1 MPLFEKQEDRFQ
13 RLLRESIGQ
22 QASLRNISSMRE
34 LSQLPPQQRI
44 EQKPLYVPFNDITEI
59 TERKEEVLESTGDIV
74 PRSPIAVTANN
85 PKPLA
90 TIKETVNPFGEDVEW
105 WEKPKVIGED
115 LMGKV
120 GEAISKVPILPD
132 ALKFVTPV
140 FEFIHEEIEKP
151 WAAIVTA
158 PWSPD
163 IPWNRGESWLDHEKR
178 AYDAWKA
185 PTYIKGAAEFSMPL
199 WWLPWL
205 KIGTSGVRALG
216 AGNKMA
222 QFLAKQPIKPLSL
235 PSNEVLNASL
245 YKGDIFKKIAL
256 WAENKPGLH
265 KMAKIIGGDGA
276 FRRDI
281 GEVFPLDDV
290 TKGVIAVDKSGN
302 PVALTDVVRQ
312 AVLNNGVIYDMRH
325 GYRGLQLPRM
335 QKWGNATKTLQVDDF
350 GRVLAATPKPIP
362 ARGGLP
368 RRAVSETADLE
379 IVEQAIPGT
388 GYRSLEAFSRTVRE
402 STELQFRELADTVVI
417 DSITSVGGKPS
428 TLRELLRRVVE
439 RNPGKRIVTT
449 QVSASG
455 RSFINR
461 LRREGVIETE
471 RLTAAEAAEFT
482 IRDAIGR
489 STFTR
494 PLAIRVKKGF
504 VDPVHPAHPGIG
516 MSDVFENPELYTYS
530 SKAAENIVKEGKA
543 ILDELA
549 ELAAKEG
556 IVKHPK
562 ISFHRMVEGKFN
574 VPGDTAT
581 YEASEWGSRFEMAR
595 HHLTMEEGIAIGV
608 KYGRDPLQSIAATV
622 DYTFSKIAQ
631 KRLNDVVS
639 RFGKTIPEM
648 ISLSDPLLA
657 EQIKGLSV
665 KLGSISHMTKALKT
679 VRATGGK
686 RVPGATLSKI
696 KRGLGEYG
704 ERIEQAYSVAP
715 DDLGRVIDAM
725 GRDILKASK
734 LDSVSMKLG
743 MKTLLS
749 TPDLTVMRDLIRKGN
764 FEGAIEFFTK
774 GGASQKQITKF
785 VNTLKSGT
793 LDNPAI
799 LEDALGQVKHL
810 AKRIRASDIER
821 YVIDLNLSNAITTKA
836 ISGAY
841 KAVYQSRKQ
850 FVDDA
855 LKVIRRDIDGVASA
869 TKSELNPLKAEYKKL
884 ADYFREGQGQIFGG
898 YGKIGRQHWDK
909 HPAFKQRIFSN
920 EISKFIDKQLGDSGQ
935 EWLRNAANISGT
947 GRLLIGALDFSA
959 GFIQGLAVLGR
970 NPVAWAKAMGQQFN
984 FFTNPSNLYKYL
996 DDPIT
1001 RSISSER
1008 WFYGGSRSSFEFF
1021 EALRPMQEL
1030 AGKLPK
1036 VGGAIQKGIQQSY
1049 GRAEAAFTGFGE
1061 VARNEMWKAMRYK
1074 AVKKGTATAVNP
1086 LGVLDDRL
1094 ARDVSRTIDR
1104 MTGVMS
1110 TEAIAIG
1117 KSLRISAVKI
1127 PPI

>member
-350 GRVLAATPKPIP
+350 GRVLAATPK
-362 ARGGLP
+362 A
-368 RRAVSETADLE
+368 
-379 IVEQAIPGT
+379 GT
-388 GYRSLEAFSRTVRE
+388 DG
-402 STELQFRELADTVVI
+402 
-417 DSITSVGGKPS
+417 
-428 TLRELLRRVVE
+428 LRR
-439 RNPGKRIVTT
+439 
-449 QVSASG
+449 
-455 RSFINR
+455 
-461 LRREGVIETE
+461 
-471 RLTAAEAAEFT
+471 
-482 IRDAIGR
+482 
-489 STFTR
+489 
-494 PLAIRVKKGF
+494 
-504 VDPVHPAHPGIG
+504 GIG

-556 IVKHPK
+556 IAKHPK

-608 KYGRDPLQSIAATV
+608 KYGRDPLQSIAATI
-622 DYTFSKIAQ
+622 DHTFGKIAR
-631 KRLNDVVS
+631 KRLDGEVS

-665 KLGSISHMTKALKT
+665 KLGSISHMTKALKS

-810 AKRIRASDIER
+810 AKRMRASDIER

-869 TKSELNPLKAEYKKL
+869 TKAELMPLKARYAEIAKPFK
-884 ADYFREGQGQIFGG
+884 EGQGQIFGG
-898 YGKIGRQHWDK
+898 FGKVSAAYWEK
-909 HPAFKQRIFSN
+909 HPAFRNRIFDR
-920 EISKFIDKQLGDSGQ
+920 KVAQFLDDQLGDKGQ

-959 GFIQGLAVLGR
+959 PFIQGL
-970 NPVAWAKAMGQQFN
+970 
-984 FFTNPSNLYKYL
+984 S
-996 DDPIT
+996 
-1001 RSISSER
+1001 
-1008 WFYGGSRSSFEFF
+1008 
-1021 EALRPMQEL
+1021 
-1030 AGKLPK
+1030 
-1036 VGGAIQKGIQQSY
+1036 
-1049 GRAEAAFTGFGE
+1049 
-1061 VARNEMWKAMRYK
+1061 
-1074 AVKKGTATAVNP
+1074 
-1086 LGVLDDRL
+1086 
-1094 ARDVSRTIDR
+1094 
-1104 MTGVMS
+1104 
-1110 TEAIAIG
+1110 
-1117 KSLRISAVKI
+1117 
-1127 PPI
+1127 